1 VTWKQEIQLRDL
13 DLNQSIEITCN
24 YCNRTYY
31 EQPSILLKQG
41 DSMRYVYLNEIEKRL
56 FCRYRGCN
64 GSVKIALIND
74 TETEGFSGGLP

>member
-1 VTWKQEIQLRDL
+1 MTWKQEIQLRDL

-41 DSMRYVYLNEIEKRL
+41 DSMRYAYLNEIEKRL
-56 FCRYRGCN
+56 FCKYRGCN
-64 GSVKIALIND
+64 GPVKIALINN